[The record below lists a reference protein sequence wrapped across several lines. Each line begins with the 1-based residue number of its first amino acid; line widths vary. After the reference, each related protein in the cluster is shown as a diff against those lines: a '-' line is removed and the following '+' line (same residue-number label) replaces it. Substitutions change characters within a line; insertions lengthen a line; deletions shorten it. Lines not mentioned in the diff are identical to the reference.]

1 MARLFKPS
9 SRRVPVQR
17 EETPKTL
24 TVTDLSY
31 DGRGVARHQGKA
43 VFVAGA
49 LPGEVVTVSHYRRHK
64 SFSECVANDILTA
77 SVWRQEPFCPHFEGC
92 GGCQLQHLQPDQQIL
107 LKQQQV
113 LNLLSRQHAM
123 APRSLLLPMSSADTG
138 YRSRVRFAVSGEQQL
153 AFRQQGSDQLVAVSQ
168 CQVLEPALWPVM
180 EALQQWLLQL
190 PRKSGVTHI
199 ECFTGAGTDEG
210 GNQILVVVRHTRPL
224 SASQRQALEQVLP
237 GGDCWFRGEKNG
249 PLTDASERPGQPQLQ
264 QTLTLPEGLEPVII
278 RYGPDNF
285 SQVNRAVNQQMV
297 LQALQW
303 LQLQAGDRAMDLFC
317 GVGNFALPMARQAG
331 KVLAVEAVD
340 AMVEAGRQNG
350 ALNCIDSVHFLALD
364 LESQALKGLIRQE
377 KINKVLLDPPRAG
390 ARFVCE
396 QLAATAIERLVYV
409 SCNPA
414 SFARDA
420 AILAAGGFELDS
432 LRVLDMFPHT
442 SHVETMALFVRGGV
456 AASVG

>member
-1 MARLFKPS
+1 MARLFKPA
-9 SRRVPVQR
+9 SRRAPVPR
-17 EETPKTL
+17 EAAPTTL

-49 LPGEVVTVSHYRRHK
+49 LPGEEVTVSHYRRHK
-64 SFSECVANDILTA
+64 SFSECVASDILTPSA
-77 SVWRQEPFCPHFEGC
+77 WRQDPFCPHFDDC
-92 GGCQLQHLQPDQQIL
+92 GGCQLQHLHPDQQIL
-107 LKQQQV
+107 YKQQQV
-113 LNLLSRQHAM
+113 LNLLSRQHDM
-123 APRSLLLPMSSADTG
+123 APRNLLLPIASADTG
-138 YRSRVRFAVSGEQQL
+138 YRSRARFAVSGAQQL
-153 AFRQQGSDQLVAVSQ
+153 AFRQQGSDQLVAVSR

-180 EALQQWLLQL
+180 GTLQQWLLQL
-190 PRKSGVTHI
+190 PHKSGVTHI
-199 ECFTGAGTDEG
+199 ECFTGADVEEG
-210 GNQILVVVRHTRPL
+210 GNRVLVVVRHTRPL
-224 SASQRQALEQVLP
+224 SPQQRQALQEVLP
-237 GGDCWFRGEKNG
+237 GGECWFRGEKNG
-249 PLTDASERPGQPQLQ
+249 PLTDACGQLGQPQLQ
-264 QTLTLPEGLEPVII
+264 QTLVLPEGLEPVTL

-285 SQVNRAVNQQMV
+285 SQVNRDVNQQMV

-317 GVGNFALPMARQAG
+317 GVGNFALPMAQQADQ
-331 KVLAVEAVD
+331 VLAVEAVD

-350 ALNCIDSVHFLALD
+350 ALNCINSVHFLALD
-364 LESQALKGLIRQE
+364 LESQALQGLIRQE

-396 QLAATAIERLVYV
+396 QLAATAVERLVYV

-420 AILAAGGFELDS
+420 AILAAGGFGLEA